1 MLRPSG
7 KNASSLERTSVT
19 RSKTALN
26 FLGYL
31 LGRQYLRTR
40 EQRRFGRFVGAEK
53 ERWKGGGE
61 IIVHI
66 DVITRPIVRE
76 LGIMVGASRL
86 VAHVTRLLG
95 KYGKSLSSIVYVTRL
110 LGEYVQ
116 EYDVS
121 SLRTYLVR
129 NLAFFANK
137 EQVGIHM

>member
-1 MLRPSG
+1 M
-7 KNASSLERTSVT
+7 
-19 RSKTALN
+19 
-26 FLGYL
+26 
-31 LGRQYLRTR
+31 
-40 EQRRFGRFVGAEK
+40 
-53 ERWKGGGE
+53 KGGGE

-110 LGEYVQ
+110 LGEYGESLRSIVYVTRLLGEYVQ

-121 SLRTYLVR
+121 SLRTYLVH

-137 EQVGIHM
+137 